1 MSEIKQPSNFITP
14 GSLDNLSIAGV
25 SVWLICLTVASINS
39 NIDSFWIRII
49 AICISVIWSLSLFLK
64 NKKWVMS
71 NVSTT
76 TSKEKSKIF
85 QAILSSPGMGDK
97 CKINLTISRQN
108 ILLLSRV
115 IEAGMLSE
123 NNPFKDEII
132 EALPKDSLSEF
143 REIHEEI
150 LKKGALTEF
159 YERLK
164 MI

>member
-1 MSEIKQPSNFITP
+1 
-14 GSLDNLSIAGV
+14 
-25 SVWLICLTVASINS
+25 
-39 NIDSFWIRII
+39 
-49 AICISVIWSLSLFLK
+49 
-64 NKKWVMS
+64 MS

-76 TSKEKSKIF
+76 TGKEKSKIF

-108 ILLLSRV
+108 ILLLSRI
-115 IEAGMLSE
+115 IEAGILSD
-123 NNPFKDEII
+123 NNPFADEII
-132 EALPKDSLSEF
+132 DALPKDFQSEF
-143 REIHEEI
+143 KVIHEEI